1 MAEANGRRPSRAR
14 ARYALQWRPHFLAA
28 LALSHSPR
36 LAARAAHISPMTA
49 YSHRRNDP
57 EFAEQWEE
65 AESHATDLIVG
76 RAFQRALEG
85 DCEPIFYKGKVVA
98 HVRKSD
104 TNVQIAVLRALRPDK
119 FKTLGTQVN
128 IGTKG
133 DVFTLSEEQRHE
145 LQRINRDWLLTSSA
159 KALEQGALAQAVQ
172 GAEPLAAGT

>member
-1 MAEANGRRPSRAR
+1 MDAAHRAR

-98 HVRKSD
+98 HVRKFD

-119 FKTLGTQVN
+119 FKTPGTQVN

-145 LQRINRDWLLTSSA
+145 LQRINRDWLLSTPV
-159 KALEQGALAQAVQ
+159 END
-172 GAEPLAAGT
+172 T

>member
-1 MAEANGRRPSRAR
+1 MAEANGRRPSR

-28 LALSHSPR
+28 LALSHPPR

-98 HVRKSD
+98 M
-104 TNVQIAVLRALRPDK
+104 
-119 FKTLGTQVN
+119 
-128 IGTKG
+128 
-133 DVFTLSEEQRHE
+133 SENLIPTFRS
-145 LQRINRDWLLTSSA
+145 RSCAPSGPTSSRR
-159 KALEQGALAQAVQ
+159 LEHR
-172 GAEPLAAGT
+172 